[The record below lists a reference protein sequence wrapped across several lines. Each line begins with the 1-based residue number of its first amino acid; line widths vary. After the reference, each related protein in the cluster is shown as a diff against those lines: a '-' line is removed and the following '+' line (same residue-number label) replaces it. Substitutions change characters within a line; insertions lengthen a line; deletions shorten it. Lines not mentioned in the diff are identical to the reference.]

1 MSTAT
6 LDKLDKQI
14 NKLYLE
20 LSKDCNISFQEW
32 DKDYCEVFTQNNN
45 ATIYYNTFELSNETI
60 AHELLHIQQKSYG
73 YVSSNHFFLYF
84 QSHEF
89 FKEVFTKN
97 LCDFIGNFMEH
108 YKMFPAFLEM
118 GYAGEKFIQN
128 GDKLQAN
135 LNDLS
140 KIYLK
145 VNGKLS
151 PQQADFYIGN
161 LLAILADPLPKNY
174 SKHLEILEK
183 KDKDLIQLVNVF
195 WNSWKNFEV
204 KKRDIFTNN
213 ESDIYHQFTEDL
225 ENWYESK
232 TTKL

>member
-1 MSTAT
+1 MSKAT

-20 LSKDCNISFQEW
+20 LSIDWNISFQEW
-32 DKDYCEVFTQNNN
+32 EKKYCEVFKNDKN
-45 ATIYYNTFELSNETI
+45 AIIYYNIQEFSNETI
-60 AHELLHIQQKSYG
+60 AHELLHIQFNKYDIRTTN
-73 YVSSNHFFLYF
+73 YFMNHFKN
-84 QSHEF
+84 HEF
-89 FKEVFTKN
+89 FKDVFTKH
-97 LCDFIGNFMEH
+97 LCDSIGNFMEH

-128 GDKLQAN
+128 GSKLQAKV
-135 LNDLS
+135 NDLS

-151 PQQADFYIGN
+151 PQQTDFYIGN

-183 KDKDLIQLVNVF
+183 KDKDLFQLVNVF

-204 KKRDIFTNN
+204 EKRDIFTNN

-225 ENWYESK
+225 ENWYETK